1 MHYHLLT
8 LSPIESIIQVVL
20 PSGEGNELGSQR
32 LWVQIWYQVPGSYM
46 KMCHLLAEHDVR
58 HIVTCSNIIMWD
70 TLWPAGIS
78 SCETHCDLL
87 TEHHVRHIVTCS
99 NIIMWDTLWPAG
111 ISCETL
117 WPVNSIMWD
126 TLWPV
131 QIPSCETH
139 CGLQEYHHV
148 KHIVTC
154 RQSIM
159 WDALWPV
166 GISCETHCD
175 LSTEHH
181 VRHCDVLEYH
191 HMRHVVTCWQSV
203 MWDVVTCWQS
213 IMWDVVTCWQS
224 IMWDVVTCWQS
235 IMWDVTCWQSVM
247 WDMLWPVGRAS
258 CEMWPVGRASCETCC
273 DLLAD
278 PKQTLTAQWRSIH
291 AQLQVEF
298 TLPQPIFDQDQ
309 YCSKQSSTS
318 LKGLFSHHLDWCLFC
333 LSSFSLFK
341 WQRLLLNCAA
351 CAEDFTCESK
361 DFQTSCVTHEVQ
373 CSFAATKQDTE
384 RFRSFSHT
392 MSILCY
398 SVWNGTEGGLTC

>member
-99 NIIMWDTLWPAG
+99 NIIMWHCGLQEYHVRHCDLSTA
-111 ISCETL
+111 SCETHCDLFKYHHVRHIVACRNIIMWNTL
-117 WPVNSIMWD
+117 WPVD
-126 TLWPV
+126 RA
-131 QIPSCETH
+131 SCETH
-139 CGLQEYHHV
+139 CGLLEYRV
-148 KHIVTC
+148 RHIVTC

-159 WDALWPV
+159 WDIVTCWNIIIWDMLWPV
-166 GISCETHCD
+166 GRVSCEMLWPVGRASCEM
-175 LSTEHH
+175 LWPVGRASCE
-181 VRHCDVLEYH
+181 
-191 HMRHVVTCWQSV
+191 
-203 MWDVVTCWQS
+203 
-213 IMWDVVTCWQS
+213 
-224 IMWDVVTCWQS
+224 
-235 IMWDVTCWQSVM
+235 
-247 WDMLWPVGRAS
+247 MLWPVGRAS

-384 RFRSFSHT
+384 RFRSFSHP